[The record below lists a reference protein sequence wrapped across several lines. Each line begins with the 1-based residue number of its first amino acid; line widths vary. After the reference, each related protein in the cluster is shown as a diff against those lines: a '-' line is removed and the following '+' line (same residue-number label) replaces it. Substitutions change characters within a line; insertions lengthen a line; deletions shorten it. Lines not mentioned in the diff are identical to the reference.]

1 MRCPP
6 SLGVNR
12 QIGSSMAL
20 GTLKHCLG
28 RDFASSSAVAAE
40 SARLAAAAAT
50 TANKCRRS
58 LGLDSIDRA
67 RAVSF
72 AQMAVACSALAR
84 LGESDSEGMEPDVV
98 AARRRLRGH
107 CVRVVGT
114 RLGVFDGLTEDGE
127 IAIPWNWAGEGAR
140 GASEEGGTSSPFH

>member
-1 MRCPP
+1 MP
-6 SLGVNR
+6 LGILR
-12 QIGSSMAL
+12 
-20 GTLKHCLG
+20 HCLG

-50 TANKCRRS
+50 AADRCRRS
-58 LGLDSIDRA
+58 LGLDNIERA
-67 RAVSF
+67 RTVSF
-72 AQMAVACSALAR
+72 AQMGVACEALTR

-107 CVRVVGT
+107 CVRVVGS

-127 IAIPWNWAGEGAR
+127 IAIPWNWAGEGTLE
-140 GASEEGGTSSPFH
+140 ASEGGGFPAPFR